1 MVLIK
6 KEMIRIMEVRNS
18 PQIRILIKIKRNI
31 NQRRKLKN
39 KPETSNSWINKH
51 KRKRKCNYRIKV

>member
-6 KEMIRIMEVRNS
+6 KEMIKIMAARNNH
-18 PQIRILIKIKRNI
+18 QIRILTKIKRNI

-39 KPETSNSWINKH
+39 KLETSNSQINNLR
-51 KRKRKCNYRIKV
+51 RKRKCNFKIKV